1 MENEKK
7 GKTVAIQAGESFAP
21 VAMLFLRPWIFNKAI
36 LALIAVGV
44 TLPIFTYWQMFFI
57 LWALISIVNMVRR
70 IFHK

>member
-7 GKTVAIQAGESFAP
+7 EKTAAIQAGESLAP

-36 LALIAVGV
+36 LALISVGV

-57 LWALISIVNMVRR
+57 LWALVNIVNIIGR